1 MGCNAFRLAQAV
13 IVLLRDRKN
22 VSSSFPN
29 RREARGLGWL
39 GLLVTLGFTLGLWRY
54 SSLDVERQEAD
65 RFRQLAAQ
73 WAAELTERMR
83 ACERLLRG
91 TTGLFAASE
100 VVTREEFRRYI
111 AQLDLDEVLP
121 GNQGVGFAAVIP
133 RASLAAHERSVRA
146 EGFSD
151 YTVHPVYARDVYTS
165 IVFLEPFAGRNLRA
179 FGYDMYSEPT
189 RRAAMNRARDTATP
203 AMTHKVRLVQ
213 ETGSDVQPGFLL
225 YMPVYAR
232 NQPTSTLL
240 ERRRALAGWVYSP
253 FRAFDL
259 VDAVFAG
266 AADDTEVVVFDG
278 APDDKDL
285 LYASPAA
292 ARVAEHTV
300 DIPIDV
306 AGVRWTARIRSSEA
320 FEERVTDTQP
330 QVVLLG
336 GTLLSVLIAAVLFVD
351 SLHRRRL
358 EHEVHE
364 RTAQLVAARDEA
376 ESASRAK
383 SAFLATV
390 SHELRTPLN
399 AIIGFSSV
407 LLQGDVTPEQ
417 RKQLAII
424 NRSGLRLLELIRE
437 ILDITS
443 IEAGHLYVQIAPVD
457 LSRLLA
463 EQCDAVQEP
472 AREAGL
478 YVKLVDCDPSLQVMA
493 DAGRLTQIV
502 RNLLAN
508 AVKFTDRG
516 GVTVRCR
523 REGAT
528 ALVEIE
534 DTGIGIAPEHRA
546 ALFKPFQRAVKGR
559 DNRPGTGLGLA
570 ISRRL
575 IEAMGG
581 SIGFESEVDRGSRF
595 WFTLPLAEAREL
607 SASRERPA

>member
-1 MGCNAFRLAQAV
+1 VTALLSDLKKV
-13 IVLLRDRKN
+13 I
-22 VSSSFPN
+22 SGFPT
-29 RREARGLGWL
+29 RQEARGLGWI
-39 GLLVTLGFTLGLWRY
+39 GLVVTLAFTLGLWRY
-54 SSLDVERQEAD
+54 FTLDLERREAD
-65 RFRQLAAQ
+65 RFRQLAVQ
-73 WAAELTERMR
+73 WAAELSERME
-83 ACERLLRG
+83 AYERLLRG
-91 TTGLFAASE
+91 TTGLFAASS

-111 AQLDLDEVLP
+111 AQLELDDVLP
-121 GNQGVGFAAVIP
+121 GNEGVGFAAVIP
-133 RASLAAHERSVRA
+133 QASLAEHERSVRE
-146 EGFSD
+146 EGFPD
-151 YTVHPVYARDVYTS
+151 YTVHPVYERDVYTS

-179 FGYDMYSEPT
+179 FGFDMYSEPT
-189 RRAAMNRARDTATP
+189 RRNAMNLARDTGAP

-213 ETGSDVQPGFLL
+213 ETGTEEQPGFLL
-225 YMPVYAR
+225 YMPVYER
-232 NQPTSTLL
+232 NHPTSALL

-259 VDAVFAG
+259 MDAVFAG
-266 AADDTEVVVFDG
+266 EADDIEVLVFDG
-278 APDDKDL
+278 TPDDAHL
-285 LYASPAA
+285 LYASPEA
-292 ARVAEHTV
+292 ARDAEQTV
-300 DIPIDV
+300 DIPLDV
-306 AGVRWTARIRSSEA
+306 AGVRWTVRVRSSET
-320 FEERVTDTQP
+320 FENQTTGMKP
-330 QVVLLG
+330 QVVLLA

-358 EHEVHE
+358 ENEVQE

-383 SAFLATV
+383 STFLATV

-457 LSRLLA
+457 LRRVLE
-463 EQCDAVQEP
+463 EQCASVQEP

-478 YVKLVDCDPSLQVMA
+478 YVTLVESEPSLLVMA
-493 DAGRLTQIV
+493 DAGRLTQVV

-528 ALVEIE
+528 ARVEVQ

-546 ALFKPFQRAVKGR
+546 TLFEPFQRAVKGR

-595 WFTLPLAEAREL
+595 WFTLPLAEAREH
-607 SASRERPA
+607 SAPHERPA